1 MRGQPV
7 YGQNGPETESANS
20 TPCPDAENHHHQ
32 AWAENP
38 PSPVPGVG
46 QLTPA
51 PTAARYGRLNDF
63 IHIFSGKSQFY
74 VALKFVLHIDIYSK
88 EPVFLKQ

>member
-1 MRGQPV
+1 V
-7 YGQNGPETESANS
+7 KKSADSIKNPS
-20 TPCPDAENHHHQ
+20 NLTWP
-32 AWAENP
+32 ENP
-38 PSPVPGVG
+38 PSPVAGVG

-51 PTAARYGRLNDF
+51 PTPARYGRLNDF